1 MDSLLLLT
9 VIYLGTAVLIVP
21 LSVRLGLG
29 SVLGYLGAGMLMGPV
44 LGIAGGESMS
54 VQHIAEFGVVMMLFL
69 IGLELDPKSLWA
81 MRHRLV
87 GLGLAQLGLTIALV
101 TGVLV
106 LVGLPLPVALTL
118 GMIAAPSST
127 AIVLQT
133 LTEKGLLRSPGGQSA
148 FAVLLAQDIA
158 VIPFLAVLP
167 LLAMG
172 PGLGEATSALAG
184 QGQGDLGTDLRA
196 LVAALPG
203 WAAALLT
210 LAIVGGIVLVG
221 AFLSRPVFRF
231 VHASNLPEMGTFTA
245 LLLIAGIAFLMQLV
259 GLSPALGTFVA
270 GVVLAN
276 SEFRHQIHADVRPFK
291 GLLLGLFFMT
301 VGIGID
307 ARMIGAQASVV
318 LLATLGLTLAK
329 AVVLWGVA
337 AVSGMQGRDRWLF
350 TLSLAQAGEFG
361 FLLVATATAQSILPE
376 AVGQTALLVL
386 SLSILATPALFL
398 AFDWM
403 ARRLSATLPDHS
415 PDPIHERGPVIIAGI
430 GRFGQTVNR
439 FVTSAGVET
448 VVLDSDLGAIDTLRR
463 FGFRGFFGDP
473 THPDLLESAGL
484 AEASVLVVAV
494 DNREACLAIVRHA
507 RRIRPDLHIIA
518 RARDM
523 WHMYELHRA
532 GASEIVRE
540 LFHSSLHAGR
550 CVLETVGYSEAE
562 AVRLAQAYQR
572 HDAAALSD
580 LEAYWVPGQPAHLNK
595 AFVARSQQ
603 LAQDMEVALM
613 SELEDG
619 RGPRAAE

>member
-9 VIYLGTAVLIVP
+9 VIYLGTAVLVVP

-29 SVLGYLGAGMLMGPV
+29 SVLGYLGAGMLIGPV
-44 LGIAGGESMS
+44 FGLAGGESTE
-54 VQHIAEFGVVMMLFL
+54 VQHIAELGVVMMLFL
-69 IGLELDPKSLWA
+69 IGLELEPKSLWE

-87 GLGLAQLGLTIALV
+87 GLGLAQLVLTIALV
-101 TGVLV
+101 TGVL
-106 LVGLPLPVALTL
+106 LLIGLPVQAAIAL

-133 LTEKGLLRSPGGQSA
+133 LTEKGLLRSPGGQSS

-167 LLAMG
+167 LLSISPEAAASGFGMPG
-172 PGLGEATSALAG
+172 PAEADAAAE
-184 QGQGDLGTDLRA
+184 LRN
-196 LVAALPG
+196 LVEALPG

-210 LAIVGGIVLVG
+210 LAIVGAIVLAGV
-221 AFLSRPVFRF
+221 FLSRPVFRF
-231 VHASNLPEMGTFTA
+231 VHASNLPEMGTFIA

-307 ARMIGAQASVV
+307 TRMIGTQASVV
-318 LLATLGLTLAK
+318 ILGTVGLTLAK
-329 AVVLWGVA
+329 VAVLWGVA
-337 AVSGMQGRDRWLF
+337 VASGLRGRDRWLF

-361 FLLVATATAQSILPE
+361 FLLVSAAAAQSILPGQV
-376 AVGQTALLVL
+376 AQTALLVL
-386 SLSILATPALFL
+386 SLSMLATPALFL
-398 AFDWM
+398 AFDWV
-403 ARRLSATLPDHS
+403 ARRLAVALPDRG
-415 PDPIHERGPVIIAGI
+415 PDPIHERGPVIITGI

-439 FVTSAGVET
+439 LVTSAGIET
-448 VVLDSDLGAIDTLRR
+448 VVLDSDVAAIDTLRR
-463 FGFRGFFGDP
+463 YGFKGFFGDP
-473 THPDLLESAGL
+473 THPELLDSAGL

-494 DNREACLAIVRHA
+494 DDRESCLTIVRHA
-507 RRIRPDLHIIA
+507 RRVRPDLHIIA

-523 WHMYELHRA
+523 WHFYELRRA
-532 GASEIVRE
+532 GASDVVRE
-540 LFHSSLHAGR
+540 LLHSSLRAGR
-550 CVLETVGYSEAE
+550 CVLENAGYSEAE
-562 AVRLAQAYQR
+562 ALRLSEAYYR
-572 HDAAALSD
+572 HDVAALVE
-580 LEAYWVPGQPAHLNK
+580 LERYWVPGQPAHLNK

-603 LAQDMEVALM
+603 LAQDLGVAL
-613 SELEDG
+613 SAELEQDQAQ
-619 RGPRAAE
+619 RAAE

>member
-9 VIYLGTAVLIVP
+9 VIYLGTAVLVVP

-29 SVLGYLGAGMLMGPV
+29 SVLGYLGAGMLIGPV
-44 LGIAGGESMS
+44 FGLAGGESTE

-69 IGLELDPKSLWA
+69 IGLELEPKSLWE

-87 GLGLAQLGLTIALV
+87 GLGLAQLVLTIALV
-101 TGVLV
+101 TGVL
-106 LVGLPLPVALTL
+106 LLIGLPVQAAIAL

-133 LTEKGLLRSPGGQSA
+133 LTEKGLLRSPGGQSS

-167 LLAMG
+167 LLSISPEAAASGFGMPG
-172 PGLGEATSALAG
+172 PAEADAAAE
-184 QGQGDLGTDLRA
+184 LRN
-196 LVAALPG
+196 LVEALPG

-210 LAIVGGIVLVG
+210 LAIVGAIVLAGV
-221 AFLSRPVFRF
+221 FLSRPVFRF
-231 VHASNLPEMGTFTA
+231 VHASNLPEMGTFIA

-307 ARMIGAQASVV
+307 TRMIGTQASVV
-318 LLATLGLTLAK
+318 ILGTVGLTLAK
-329 AVVLWGVA
+329 VAVLWGVA
-337 AVSGMQGRDRWLF
+337 VASGLRGRDRWLF

-361 FLLVATATAQSILPE
+361 FLLVSAAAAQSILPGQV
-376 AVGQTALLVL
+376 AQTALLVL
-386 SLSILATPALFL
+386 SLSMLATPALFL
-398 AFDWM
+398 AFDWV
-403 ARRLSATLPDHS
+403 ARRLAVALPDRG
-415 PDPIHERGPVIIAGI
+415 PDPIHERGPVIITGI

-439 FVTSAGVET
+439 LVTSAGIET
-448 VVLDSDLGAIDTLRR
+448 VVLDSDVAAIDTLRR
-463 FGFRGFFGDP
+463 YGFKGFFGDP
-473 THPDLLESAGL
+473 THPELLDSAGL

-494 DNREACLAIVRHA
+494 DDRESCLTIVRHA
-507 RRIRPDLHIIA
+507 RRVRPDLHIIA

-523 WHMYELHRA
+523 WHFYELRRA
-532 GASEIVRE
+532 GASDVVRE
-540 LFHSSLHAGR
+540 LLHSSLRAGR
-550 CVLETVGYSEAE
+550 CVLENAGYSEAE
-562 AVRLAQAYQR
+562 ALRLSEAYYR
-572 HDAAALSD
+572 HDVAALVE
-580 LEAYWVPGQPAHLNK
+580 LERYWVPGQPAHLNK

-603 LAQDMEVALM
+603 LAQDLGVAL
-613 SELEDG
+613 SAELEQDQAQ
-619 RGPRAAE
+619 RAAE

>member
-1 MDSLLLLT
+1 MDSLLLLA
-9 VIYLGTAVLIVP
+9 VLYLGTAVLVVP

-44 LGIAGGESMS
+44 LGLAGGETMDL
-54 VQHIAEFGVVMMLFL
+54 QHVAELGVVMMLFL
-69 IGLELDPKSLWA
+69 IGLELDPKSLWN

-87 GLGLAQLGLTIALV
+87 GLGLAQLVLTTALA
-101 TGVLV
+101 TGILM
-106 LVGLPLPVALTL
+106 LIGLPVQAALTL

-133 LTEKGLLRSPGGQSA
+133 LTEKGLLRSTGGQSA

-158 VIPFLAVLP
+158 VIPFLALLP
-167 LLAMG
+167 LLA
-172 PGLGEATSALAG
+172 TSPELAASTFG
-184 QGQGDLGTDLRA
+184 MADAGHGDAVSELQNLI
-196 LVAALPG
+196 AALPG
-203 WAAALLT
+203 WAAALVT
-210 LAIVGGIVLVG
+210 LAVVGGIVLVG

-231 VHASNLPEMGTFTA
+231 VHASNLPEMGTFIA

-307 ARMIGAQASVV
+307 TGMIGAQASVV
-318 LLATLGLTLAK
+318 ILCTLALIVGK
-329 AVVLWGVA
+329 AVVLWVL
-337 AVSGMQGRDRWLF
+337 AVTSGLTGRDRWLF

-361 FLLVATATAQSILPE
+361 FLLVAAAAIQSILPE
-376 AVGQTALLVL
+376 PVAQTALLVL
-386 SLSILATPALFL
+386 SLSMLATPALFL
-398 AFDWM
+398 AFDWV
-403 ARRLSATLPDHS
+403 ARRLSVAMPDSS
-415 PDPIHERGPVIIAGI
+415 PDPIHEQGPVIIAGI

-448 VVLDSDLGAIDTLRR
+448 VVLDSDMAAIDTLRR
-463 FGFRGFFGDP
+463 YGFKGFFGDP
-473 THPDLLESAGL
+473 THPELLDAAGL

-494 DNREACLAIVRHA
+494 DDRESCLTIVRHA
-507 RRIRPDLHIIA
+507 RRVRPDLHIVA

-523 WHMYELHRA
+523 WHLYELRRA
-532 GASEIVRE
+532 GANEVVRE
-540 LFHSSLHAGR
+540 LLHSSIRAGR
-550 CVLETVGYSEAE
+550 CVLESTGYSEAE
-562 AVRLAQAYQR
+562 ALRLSQAYYR
-572 HDAAALSD
+572 HDVAALND
-580 LEAYWVPGQPAHLNK
+580 LETYWVPGQPAHLNK

-603 LAQDMEVALM
+603 LARDLEISLM
-613 SELEDG
+613 SELDED
-619 RGPRAAE
+619 RSPRAAE